1 MIFNLEKAMRTNSLH
16 FFQWCKEKL
25 FFICLIFHLFFGP
38 TLNSADPANELA
50 GNAADVNRVRCSVLL
65 CKFLK

>member
-38 TLNSADPANELA
+38 TPLMRCGPKALPDKAAAIIPVTLYEL
-50 GNAADVNRVRCSVLL
+50 VIRLP
-65 CKFLK
+65 